1 MRDWK
6 AGVATLRT
14 TSNAAGRARCIVT
27 GIGATPE
34 LALVELRK
42 AAEKEAQRAGERV
55 AQAAEAREAH
65 EANVMRET
73 EAQQERAEEDRFQE
87 EVRRWEERL
96 ERYYREHPGT
106 RGTGVPVHAVGPR
119 PTRAANRNKR
129 DDEPRD
135 AGPREYWFEVI
146 DVRLTPAP
154 GKGGGRGWLAYGTL
168 AWEGSPR
175 QVTTTGSG
183 SGSHAAD
190 PADVGHRDNRGDR
203 SRKDRGTR

>member
-14 TSNAAGRARCIVT
+14 TSDAAGRARCIVT

-42 AAEKEAQRAGERV
+42 AAEKETQRAGERA

-65 EANVMRET
+65 EADVMRET
-73 EAQQERAEEDRFQE
+73 KAQQERAEEDRFRKE
-87 EVRRWEERL
+87 LHRWEKRL
-96 ERYYREHPGT
+96 EEYYRNHPGT
-106 RGTGVPVHAVGPR
+106 RGTGVPVAVGPR
-119 PTRAANRNKR
+119 PTRAVKPP

-135 AGPREYWFEVI
+135 AGPREYRFEVI

-154 GKGGGRGWLAYGTL
+154 VRAGGADGWPTGHWPGRVLPG
-168 AWEGSPR
+168 R
-175 QVTTTGSG
+175 
-183 SGSHAAD
+183 
-190 PADVGHRDNRGDR
+190 
-203 SRKDRGTR
+203 